1 MVHIDCMSKVLK
13 RYPYRTAFVR
23 NVLIEFDRTVDS
35 IATFETRLAKA
46 VNASP
51 DNHTAYQCQT
61 ANGTVFYIGCS
72 DAKYF
77 IGLTIDEEN
86 W

>member
-1 MVHIDCMSKVLK
+1 MIILNRNSKVLK
-13 RYPYRTAFVR
+13 QYPYRAAFVR
-23 NVLIEFDRTVDS
+23 ECLLTVERTPETVAS
-35 IATFETRLAKA
+35 FETKLAKA